1 MFWPNSYIMKSK
13 YFEFKQV
20 DYLYIEPFSHK
31 YDYELPN
38 LPFKVNYLYGSTI
51 SDQISNYFTEI
62 EGCLLLRQ
70 MSNKVR
76 I

>member
-1 MFWPNSYIMKSK
+1 MKSK

-20 DYLYIEPFSHK
+20 DCLFIEPFSHE
-31 YDYELPN
+31 YHYELPN
-38 LPFKVNYLYGSTI
+38 LPFEVNCWYGSTI

>member
-1 MFWPNSYIMKSK
+1 MKSK

-20 DYLYIEPFSHK
+20 DYLFIEPFSHE
-31 YDYELPN
+31 YHYELPN
-38 LPFKVNYLYGSTI
+38 LPFEINCWYGSTI